1 MCVKQHEVCTLKAHT
16 PMYEESYCKKLTP
29 NYR

>member
-16 PMYEESYCKKLTP
+16 PMYEENYCKKLTP